1 MNHKIVLLDFV
12 KTSKHTQ
19 NCYQT
24 KFFESLCSIEM
35 FMFFEK
41 RKKNMKT
48 HYIFML
54 LEKKERKGKWKEK
67 T

>member
-1 MNHKIVLLDFV
+1 
-12 KTSKHTQ
+12 
-19 NCYQT
+19 
-24 KFFESLCSIEM
+24 M

-54 LEKKERKGKWKEK
+54 LEKKERKGK
-67 T
+67 